1 MLCREAVICVGREMG
16 TLWGL
21 THLPPSHPPQQAVRA
36 SGDTGIKAY
45 QCWKVGGNVSVSL
58 MLEA

>member
-1 MLCREAVICVGREMG
+1 MLCREASICVGREMG

-21 THLPPSHPPQQAVRA
+21 THLLHSHSPQQAVTA

-45 QCWKVGGNVSVSL
+45 LC
-58 MLEA
+58 